1 MPKRNNV
8 EEVFLGYEDYKTVF
22 LYNSFFVDG
31 QVDASDFYFG
41 AYNANTTYVPVN
53 EVESLGFSKFD
64 PVNNWI
70 PEHPEL
76 LDTAKTVY
84 IHPSCEMPR
93 TFAIKKYKKVL
104 NPWMADAVVYPD
116 LSKIRKPDIS
126 KYVIFINDEAKLIAY
141 SPVYSRDWS
150 QSEHFND
157 LLDRTNTGTPIG
169 AMTYDTSYHIRE
181 VVNRLPSYY
190 KLDYD
195 INDLLAAKL
204 VKCDNYY
211 LIQNKDQWLM
221 DILMSNVPKSK
232 IVYENT
238 FMNTL
243 NDVDNKVTP
252 DIIISIIEM
261 LDSPDEEIVTAG
273 LKALSTLDYSH
284 YPNSVKF
291 ALSYVSSYKWRFNKA
306 RTSTACKY
314 MLKQLDCW
322 KYRNVYFR
330 DTTIA
335 HEDYNVLKEIL
346 ERLNMMYFLE
356 GCAFSYRDGNY
367 NLQVRFKS

>member
-8 EEVFLGYEDYKTVF
+8 EEVFLGYEDYRTVF
-22 LYNSFFVDG
+22 LYNSFFVDDR
-31 QVDASDFYFG
+31 VDASDFYFG

-116 LSKIRKPDIS
+116 LSKIRKLGIN
-126 KYVIFINDEAKLIAY
+126 KYVTFINDEAKLIAY
-141 SPVYSRDWS
+141 SPVYPRDRS
-150 QSEHFND
+150 QSEHFNN
-157 LLDRTNTGTPIG
+157 LLNRTNTGTPIG
-169 AMTYDTSYHIRE
+169 AMTYDTLYHIRE
-181 VVNRLPSYY
+181 VVNRFPSYY

-238 FMNTL
+238 LMATL
-243 NDVDNKVTP
+243 NDADNQVTAEV
-252 DIIISIIEM
+252 INSVMEM
-261 LDSPDEEIVTAG
+261 LDSSDAEIVTAG
-273 LKALSTLDYSH
+273 MKALAALDYSH
-284 YPNSVKF
+284 YPNSVRF
-291 ALSYVSSYKWRFNKA
+291 ALRNTSKWRYNHA
-306 RTSTACKY
+306 YSSTAFKY
-314 MLKQLDCW
+314 MYKQLGC
-322 KYRNVYFR
+322 KNRNGIYFG
-330 DTTIA
+330 DSTIS
-335 HEDYNVLKEIL
+335 HEDYDVLYQVASKGFIES
-346 ERLNMMYFLE
+346 
-356 GCAFSYRDGNY
+356 CPFSYRDGNY
-367 NLQVRFKS
+367 DLQIRFKS

>member
-1 MPKRNNV
+1 MSIRTQRSAT
-8 EEVFLGYEDYKTVF
+8 FLGYEEYKTTY
-22 LYNSFFVDG
+22 LYNTFFTNKVSLCDLYYG
-31 QVDASDFYFG
+31 WRYVNITF
-41 AYNANTTYVPVN
+41 VPVS

-64 PVNNWI
+64 TVNTWI

-93 TFAIKKYKKVL
+93 TFALKKYKKVL
-104 NPWMADAVVYPD
+104 NAWAADVVVYPD
-116 LSKIRKPDIS
+116 MNKRSMPS
-126 KYVIFINDEAKLIAY
+126 AQKYAIFINEDAKIIAC
-141 SPVYSRDWS
+141 SPIYEKDWHRS
-150 QSEHFND
+150 DAFND
-157 LLDRTNTGTPIG
+157 LLDITEAGTAI
-169 AMTYDTSYHIRE
+169 ASMTVDTSYHIKE
-181 VVNRLPSYY
+181 VVNNMPSYY
-190 KLDYD
+190 KLGYD
-195 INDLLAAKL
+195 INEVLAAKL

-211 LIQNKDQWLM
+211 IIHDKNKWLM

-335 HEDYNVLKEIL
+335 HEDYDVLKEIL